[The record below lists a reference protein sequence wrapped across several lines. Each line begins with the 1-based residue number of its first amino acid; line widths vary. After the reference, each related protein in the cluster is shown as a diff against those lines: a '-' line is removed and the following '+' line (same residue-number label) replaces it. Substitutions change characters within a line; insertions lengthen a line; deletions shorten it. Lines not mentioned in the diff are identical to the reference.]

1 MRSRRRPPQSL
12 HFASFFCFIIVSF
25 NYWGAPPTPT
35 KKSLSVFKDELAALT
50 RRSKKLSSKS
60 FLRHVAEIVVK
71 MKKCTFL
78 ESKFLLA
85 SCKFVDNFADG
96 DASRSRESLTCPN
109 LSASLSSYTT
119 LCKHFAV
126 TQREP

>member
-1 MRSRRRPPQSL
+1 VAFKYLFYYNHNALQGTFLLQIRKTSL
-12 HFASFFCFIIVSF
+12 LLVQFR
-25 NYWGAPPTPT
+25 G
-35 KKSLSVFKDELAALT
+35 ELAALT
-50 RRSKKLSSKS
+50 RRSNKLSSKS

-109 LSASLSSYTT
+109 LSASISSYTT
-119 LCKHFAV
+119 LV
-126 TQREP
+126 